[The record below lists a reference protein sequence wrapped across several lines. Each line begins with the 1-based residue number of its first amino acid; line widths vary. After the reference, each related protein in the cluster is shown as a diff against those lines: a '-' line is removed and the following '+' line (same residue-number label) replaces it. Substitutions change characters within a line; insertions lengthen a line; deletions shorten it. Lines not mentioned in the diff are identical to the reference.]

1 MSFEK
6 LAAKYFLQYLA
17 DELGLD
23 DYKSA
28 SEEAA
33 DEIIKLA
40 AVGLIVSKRFPEL
53 VKIAKKLTY
62 QERESLPD
70 SAFAIV
76 YKDPK
81 TGEKIRKYP
90 IHDLPHARNALA
102 RVAAFG
108 SPEEKK
114 KVYAAIRRRWPDL
127 WARHTERNK

>member
-6 LAAKYFLQYLA
+6 LAAKLFLQYLA

-40 AVGLIVSKRFPEL
+40 AVGLVVSKRFPEL

-62 QERESLPD
+62 QERQSLPD
-70 SAFAIV
+70 SAFAI
-76 YKDPK
+76 P
-81 TGEKIRKYP
+81 EKRKYP
-90 IHDLPHARNALA
+90 IHDLAHARNALA

-114 KVYAAIRRRWPDL
+114 RVYAAIKRKWPGL
-127 WARHTERNK
+127 WARHAERHKK

>member
-6 LAAKYFLQYLA
+6 LAAKFFLQYLA

-23 DYKSA
+23 NYKSA

-40 AVGLIVSKRFPEL
+40 AVGLVVSKKFPEL

-62 QERESLPD
+62 QERQALPD
-70 SAFAIV
+70 SAFAI
-76 YKDPK
+76 P
-81 TGEKIRKYP
+81 EKRKYP

-108 SPEEKK
+108 TPEEKK
-114 KVYAAIRRRWPDL
+114 RVYAAIKRRWPAL
-127 WARHTERNK
+127 WARHVERQKK